1 MNQDISVFYMK
12 IYDVFL
18 DSEFKIRLE
27 TSTHFTFVCLINSC
41 GLIPL
46 KYTLDRLNNLIV
58 LPRGPQTN
66 TTWLGNGY
74 LESLWHYHCGFS
86 DTDNQR
92 VIIHVKDVNDE
103 PPYFINRPLPMQTVV
118 QLNAAPNTPVFTLQA
133 RDPDTDHNIHYFI
146 VRDRTGGRFE
156 VDERS
161 GVVRTRGTDPF
172 QLDMEYVLYVKAE
185 DQVSAYTFQIVN

>member
-1 MNQDISVFYMK
+1 
-12 IYDVFL
+12 
-18 DSEFKIRLE
+18 
-27 TSTHFTFVCLINSC
+27 
-41 GLIPL
+41 
-46 KYTLDRLNNLIV
+46 
-58 LPRGPQTN
+58 
-66 TTWLGNGY
+66 
-74 LESLWHYHCGFS
+74 
-86 DTDNQR
+86 
-92 VIIHVKDVNDE
+92 
-103 PPYFINRPLPMQTVV
+103 MQTVV

-185 DQVSAYTFQIVN
+185 DQVSVQIFHTANYRLHIVPLIKTYWWNICNTVESNKYSHDAELIKVKIVIFFMYQTKIALYFKVRVVFVFFLIVLSLSFYIYLVN